1 MNNTRSLMALRTL
14 QALIILAPLPF
25 GAAPEPF
32 ATLFYLCLVL
42 WLAVTWPDAYNQTN
56 FPGSKWLTRLV
67 MLVPALAAL
76 QLVPLPRDWVFALHP
91 GAQTL
96 LESLPRPIGEW
107 LPLSLA
113 PAVTFHSFLCLLVLA
128 LFFLTLWR
136 LRLDRR
142 QMAGIFAALLASGA
156 VQTTIGTARMLL
168 PGRNFFL
175 FFYPIENP
183 LPRMHLTGTF
193 ADNESVALF
202 LATILLTSLGWWAAE
217 AGIFSSRGPRS
228 SSWREWLLPGRIRWV
243 HLALTGICAAGFAL
257 TRSRNLG
264 WLFLGT
270 LFAALIMALYAQ
282 FTPQRRHPWRWALLA
297 VVLLPMIMGVRH
309 AQPRFQDRETG
320 NLAYV
325 RTVPVLKEMIKDFPV
340 MGTGWGT
347 FAQANPDYMNRPEV
361 NVSHARNEWLQ
372 VAVEGGLVSLGVML
386 CALLLFLLGLWRCWI
401 ALADRWLRAV
411 TAGLLAACMLAWEV
425 ALIHYPWRIPFTA
438 FITLLLMALAL
449 RMVTIREGRE
459 GS

>member
-1 MNNTRSLMALRTL
+1 
-14 QALIILAPLPF
+14 
-25 GAAPEPF
+25 
-32 ATLFYLCLVL
+32 
-42 WLAVTWPDAYNQTN
+42 
-56 FPGSKWLTRLV
+56 V

-113 PAVTFHSFLCLLVLA
+113 PGVTFHSLLRLLVLA
-128 LFFLTLWR
+128 LFFVTLWR

-142 QMAGIFAALLASGA
+142 KMAGIFAALLASGA

-183 LPRMHLTGTF
+183 LPRIHLTGTF
-193 ADNESVALF
+193 ADNESAALF
-202 LATILLTSLGWWAAE
+202 LATILLTALGWWAAE
-217 AGIFSSRGPRS
+217 AGLFSSRGPRP
-228 SSWREWLLPGRIRWV
+228 SSWREWLFPGRIRWV

-264 WLFLGT
+264 WLFIAT
-270 LFAALIMALYAQ
+270 LFGVVIMGLYTQ
-282 FTPQRRHPWRWALLA
+282 FSHQRRHPWRWALLA
-297 VVLLPMIMGVRH
+297 AVFLPLILGVSQ
-309 AQPRFQDRETG
+309 AQPRFQNRETG
-320 NLAYV
+320 N
-325 RTVPVLKEMIKDFPV
+325 RTSLQAGPVLKKMINDFPV
-340 MGTGWGT
+340 LGTGWGT
-347 FAQANPDYMNRPEV
+347 FAQANPVYMNRPEV
-361 NVSHARNEWLQ
+361 HVAHARNDWLQ
-372 VAVEGGLVSLGVML
+372 AAVEGGLVSLGVML
-386 CALLLFLLGLWRCWI
+386 SILVLFVLGLWRCWI
-401 ALADRWLRAV
+401 ALADRWFRAV
-411 TAGLLAACMLAWEV
+411 TAGLLAACILAWEV

-438 FITLLLMALAL
+438 FITLLFMALAL